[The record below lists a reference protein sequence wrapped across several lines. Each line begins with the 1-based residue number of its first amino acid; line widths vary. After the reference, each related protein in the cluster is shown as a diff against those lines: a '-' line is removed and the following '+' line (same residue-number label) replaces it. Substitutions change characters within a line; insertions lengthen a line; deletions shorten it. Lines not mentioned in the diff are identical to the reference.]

1 MREERGCSSD
11 DILDYV
17 YSRIRRLGRE
27 VLDEQGFFPELPE
40 HRIGSR
46 WVYWAEE
53 TALKELA
60 GED

>member
-1 MREERGCSSD
+1 
-11 DILDYV
+11 V
-17 YSRIRRLGRE
+17 

-60 GED
+60 GEN